1 MSPPAD
7 PRLILREE
15 ELDAA
20 LELLLL
26 SEAALWSTA
35 DAALEG
41 EAANKAQSKTRKAG
55 GGLGRSHYR
64 ALFLLKRRPGLGVQE
79 LARLTALSK
88 QGASRTLGDLEKLG
102 LAERSSKGV
111 DARRRP
117 AMLTREG
124 AAIEARISE
133 RLRAQ
138 VARAY
143 RAGGLDS
150 VAGARRILAALAGGR
165 IKVGLAD
172 PDG

>member
-1 MSPPAD
+1 MSPAAD

-26 SEAALWSTA
+26 AEAALWSTA

-41 EAANKAQSKTRKAG
+41 EA
-55 GGLGRSHYR
+55 GGLGRSHFR

-79 LARLTALSK
+79 MARLTALSK
-88 QGASRTLGDLEKLG
+88 QGASRTLGELERMG
-102 LAERSSKGV
+102 LAERSSRGG

-117 AMLTREG
+117 AVLTPAG
-124 AAIEARISE
+124 AAVEARISE

-150 VAGARRILAALAGGR
+150 VAGARRILTALAGGR
-165 IKVGLAD
+165 LHVGLAD